1 MEIFINDFT
10 ISLIENVYR
19 SIHTPPW
26 CTHSLVQII
35 SRELTL
41 PCHCLPREDSL
52 KCSTTIMYP
61 NSKTLFCFFST
72 VKWLVDFFFLFVCLK
87 ELSAFIML
95 PIVCFIRTFRASTVW
110 TVYPASL
117 GLEVTQISGFSCF
130 LVFLEQ
136 FVIWK

>member
-1 MEIFINDFT
+1 MEILINEFI

-61 NSKTLFCFFST
+61 NSKPLFFFPQLNDWLIFFS
-72 VKWLVDFFFLFVCLK
+72 LFVCLK
-87 ELSAFIML
+87 ELCAFIML
-95 PIVCFIRTFRASTVW
+95 SIVCFIRTFRASTVW
-110 TVYPASL
+110 TIYPASL